1 MTGSLTI
8 GKDQRIHFVGI
19 GGMGMAPLAMVLAE
33 SGCRITGEDSL
44 LSPEVARWLDARGIG
59 ITGSLP
65 SPGQVSILVHSS
77 AVKADHPSL
86 VEARAR
92 RLPLLRRGEALAAYA
107 SGRRLIAV
115 AGSHGKTSTCAMLV
129 TALREG
135 GMDVG
140 YVLGGLFADE
150 AIPPAGR
157 GSSDWLVIE
166 LDESDGTIES
176 FAPEITVCGN
186 LDLDHCD
193 RYRDLPAL
201 EATFAR
207 LAERTSGPLFF
218 NNDCPVTRNLFA
230 GATDG
235 ATISFGRGGDYDLLG
250 SVEGGAGRVL
260 SLGGRFGQTTAG
272 VRARGSFNALN
283 ACAALA
289 VAGYLGI
296 KPEADLLTRFPGVRR
311 RQSLLVD
318 SPTLTVMEDYA
329 HHPSEISA
337 LLEAIRPGITGR
349 LLVCFQP
356 HRYSRTA
363 RFKAEFARVLATA
376 DVLYLMEVYAASEE
390 PLPGGRTEDL
400 RQEFPVD
407 ASSPAPVLVA
417 DNPDGRTTVADGVR
431 EGDFLL
437 FVGAGSIDRFARET
451 VNLLCGRP
459 TRLGRL
465 ARFYRALARRR
476 FDREVLHLDE
486 PLAAKTT
493 IRIGGTAELYAEPGC
508 LEDLQA
514 LLAAATEAQ
523 LPVWVLGRGSN
534 LIVPDEGVIGL
545 VLRLNHAC
553 WQSIQKLDEN
563 RFLVGAG
570 LRLKELCGH
579 ACRKGWA
586 GFEFLEGIPGT
597 VGGALRMNAGAMG
610 SWVYEVVDE
619 LHLVTMSGEV
629 RILRTDELD
638 VGYRSCLDLVDAIA
652 IGTVVRPV
660 GGIRVREIRS
670 RIEAYRALRQESQP
684 REPSAGCIFRNPEGD
699 SAGRLID
706 ELGLKGE
713 RIGDAEISA
722 RHANFIVNRGS
733 ATSRQV
739 IALVHRV
746 RERVLRERGV
756 KLEPEVLLFGKD
768 WEDVLTGEAGLVPDE
783 NRGLEQI

>member
-1 MTGSLTI
+1 MAVPFTI
-8 GKDQRIHFVGI
+8 QKDQKIHFVGI

-33 SGCRITGEDSL
+33 SGCRVTGEDSN
-44 LSPEVARWLDARGIG
+44 LSDEVARWLDARGIG
-59 ITGSLP
+59 ITATLP
-65 SPGQVSILVHSS
+65 SAGEVSALVHTS

-107 SGRRLIAV
+107 AGRRLIAV
-115 AGSHGKTSTCAMLV
+115 AGSHGKTSTCAMLI
-129 TALREG
+129 TAMREG

-140 YVLGGLFADE
+140 YVLGGLFADD

-166 LDESDGTIES
+166 VDESDGTIDA
-176 FAPEITVCGN
+176 FAPEIAVCVN

-193 RYRDLPAL
+193 RYRDLHAL
-201 EATFAR
+201 EAAFSGLAR
-207 LAERTSGPLFF
+207 RTSGPFF
-218 NNDCPVTRNLFA
+218 YNIDCPVTRNLFE
-230 GATDG
+230 GAE
-235 ATISFGRGGDYDLLG
+235 TISFGPGGDFDLLG
-250 SVEGGAGRVL
+250 SVEGGSGRVL

-311 RQSLLVD
+311 RQGLLVE
-318 SPTLTVMEDYA
+318 SPILTVMEDYA
-329 HHPSEISA
+329 HHPSEIAA
-337 LLEAIRPGITGR
+337 LLDAIRPGITGR

-363 RFKAEFARVLATA
+363 RFKAEFARVLASA
-376 DVLYLMEVYAASEE
+376 DLLFLMEVYPASEE
-390 PLPGGRTEDL
+390 PLVGGRTEDL
-400 RQEFPVD
+400 VKEFPVD
-407 ASSPAPVLVA
+407 ASATSPVVVA
-417 DNPDGRTTVADGVR
+417 DDPAGRSTVVNSVR

-437 FVGAGSIDRFARET
+437 FVGAGSIDGFARET
-451 VNLLCGRP
+451 LNQLCGRS

-465 ARFYRALARRR
+465 TRFHRALSLRR
-476 FDREVLHLDE
+476 FDREVLRLDE
-486 PLAAKTT
+486 PLAGKTT
-493 IRIGGTAELYAEPGC
+493 IRIGGKAEMYAEPGC

-514 LLAAATEAQ
+514 LLAAAAETQ
-523 LPVWVLGRGSN
+523 LPVGVLGRGSN
-534 LIVPDEGVIGL
+534 LIVPDEGVPGL

-553 WQSIQKLDEN
+553 WQSIQKLDDN

-579 ACRKGWA
+579 ACRQGWQ

-610 SWVYEVVDE
+610 NWVYEVVDE

-638 VGYRSCLDLVDAIA
+638 VAYRSCLDLMDAIA
-652 IGTVVRPV
+652 IGAVVRPV
-660 GGIRVREIRS
+660 GGVKVNEIRS

-706 ELGLKGE
+706 EVGLKGE
-713 RIGDAEISA
+713 RIGDAEVSA
-722 RHANFIVNRGS
+722 LHANFIVNRGS
-733 ATSRQV
+733 ATAQDV
-739 IALVHRV
+739 IALVRRV
-746 RERVLRERGV
+746 RERVLQERGV
-756 KLEPEVLLFGKD
+756 SLEPEVLLFGKE
-768 WEDVLTGEAGLVPDE
+768 WQDVLAGETGLMCNE
-783 NRGLEQI
+783 N